1 MRYAGRG
8 YRMYRLVEYVYYE
21 ISDCESYD
29 REYYRYCSVLDLFS
43 IVFFHFG
50 RF

>member
-1 MRYAGRG
+1 MPGVG
-8 YRMYRLVEYVYYE
+8 TGMYRLVEYVYYE
-21 ISDCESYD
+21 ISDCENYD